1 MSSTRIDRRFAA
13 LKAEGR
19 AALVTFT
26 MAGDPDYAGAL
37 AIAKALPKAGADVIE
52 LGMPFTDPMAD
63 GPAIQA
69 AGLRALRGGQTMIK
83 TLQLVREFRK
93 GDDATPIV
101 LMGYYNPIY
110 IYGVDK
116 FLVDAKAA
124 GVDGLIVV
132 DLPPEEDEELCL
144 PALKA
149 GLNFIRLATPTTDD
163 KRLPAVL
170 NNTSGFVYYVSIA
183 GVTGTAAPDA
193 GKVATA
199 VARIKRHTSLPVAVG
214 FGVKSAEQARAI
226 AQRADAVVVGSALV
240 DALSKSLAGGG
251 KAGPGTVKAVTDL
264 VAELAAG
271 VKAARHV
278 AAS

>member
-1 MSSTRIDRRFAA
+1 MTSTRIEKRFAA
-13 LKAEGR
+13 LKDEGR

-26 MAGDPDYAGAL
+26 MAGDPDYATSL
-37 AIAKALPKAGADVIE
+37 TLMKTLPKAGADVIE
-52 LGMPFTDPMAD
+52 IGMPFTDPMAD

-69 AGLRALRGGQTMIK
+69 ACARALKGGQTMIK
-83 TLQLVREFRK
+83 TLAMVLEFRK
-93 GDDATPIV
+93 DDNDTPIV

-132 DLPPEEDEELCL
+132 DLPPEEDVELCL

-170 NNTSGFVYYVSIA
+170 NNTSGFVYYVSI
-183 GVTGTAAPDA
+183 TGITGSAAPDA
-193 GKVATA
+193 GKVGAA
-199 VARIKRHTSLPVAVG
+199 VQRIKRHTKLPVAVG
-214 FGVKSAEQARAI
+214 FGVRDAASARAI
-226 AQRADAVVVGSALV
+226 AAGADGVVVGSALISV
-240 DALSKSLAGGG
+240 LRDSLDADG
-251 KAGPGTVKAVTDL
+251 KAGPNTVKAVTAL
-264 VAELAAG
+264 VTDIAQGVRSAG
-271 VKAARHV
+271 KAAR
-278 AAS
+278 